1 MRKTYD
7 LSITLSN
14 HSIDRVNETVFLGV
28 IIGENLSWKQHIAN
42 VARKVS
48 KSLGIILKL
57 SFYLPKSSLITLYYT
72 LIYQYPFYCV
82 NVWGS
87 TYITNL
93 QPIVIFQKRSI
104 RIICKSSFDAHTDP
118 LFKELRILKFMDICR
133 FQIGKIMYQYK
144 AGLLPK
150 CFDNIFL
157 ETNQVHG
164 YNTRSSKSFYIFSC
178 RTNIRQFSI
187 RFQGP
192 KFFNSLSNDIK
203 TSISIF
209 SFISKLKSFFFHDTY
224 LLIYCMYQLF
234 FLSHVMDLVFFLCM
248 IVLFS
253 RYT

>member
-1 MRKTYD
+1 MNTINFELSKLTEWFQANRLSINFKKSNLMIFKPRQMRKTFD
-7 LSITLSN
+7 ISITLSN
-14 HSIDRVNETVFLGV
+14 HSIDRVNETVFLVV
-28 IIGENLSWKQHIAN
+28 IIDANLSWKPHIAS

-48 KSLGIILKL
+48 KSLGIIFKS

-72 LIYQYPFYCV
+72 LIYPHRFYCV
-82 NVWGS
+82 NIWGS

-93 QPIVIFQKRSI
+93 QRIVILQKQSI
-104 RIICKSSFDAHTDP
+104 RIICKSSFDAHTDS

-187 RFQGP
+187 RFQVP

-209 SFISKLKSFFFHDTY
+209 LYI
-224 LLIYCMYQLF
+224 
-234 FLSHVMDLVFFLCM
+234 
-248 IVLFS
+248 
-253 RYT
+253 